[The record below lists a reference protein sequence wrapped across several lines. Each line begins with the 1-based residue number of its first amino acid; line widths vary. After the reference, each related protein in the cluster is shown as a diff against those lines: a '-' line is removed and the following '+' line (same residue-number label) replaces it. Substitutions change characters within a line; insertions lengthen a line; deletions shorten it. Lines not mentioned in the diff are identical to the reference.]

1 MPLNQED
8 YARLIA
14 ELTEANTAARS
25 KKAELEVRKEAAE
38 FNLNTFRNE
47 KEALGIW
54 ILPSKSPGKCKWRL
68 FWRQHRCGVK
78 YLKPKVGGQKE
89 ISIINTNFTA
99 GLPWSEFCQ
108 SMQNKMTWSTIDS

>member
-1 MPLNQED
+1 MPVTPVKANNARTIIVPMPLNQED

-54 ILPSKSPGKCKWRL
+54 ILPSKSPGKCK
-68 FWRQHRCGVK
+68 
-78 YLKPKVGGQKE
+78 
-89 ISIINTNFTA
+89 
-99 GLPWSEFCQ
+99 
-108 SMQNKMTWSTIDS
+108 